1 MVAIDFPHIE
11 KINKSIN
18 FIDGHSI
25 KLPNEYTNRSLQ
37 NKTVN
42 FYNELINRNE
52 SEFYFGTDDL
62 GFDYV
67 SINNFIYVGLLFLP
81 KKISKHKDLKKK
93 YPDNSFSKDLILSLL
108 KKEQKIANFEE
119 VVPIQLVTSNI
130 HEIRNLNAKISGYVD
145 SMLFEN
151 GIDDWD
157 IAFDSADENIKKIF
171 VGSRLI
177 KFILDNVRFY
187 RPNAIEE
194 LPINKNTSFIIH
206 KSVMKI
212 SKILSHDFKKSKID
226 IELKG
231 KCHKKIKGNKEYFE
245 LVIMLLLENAIKY
258 SKEAQRIKPFIEI
271 KEIGKKVQIEFHSW
285 GDLVPIEDRNKLFTS
300 GFRSSIHKNFKE
312 GLGMGLL
319 HARKLLTLYD
329 SNITYSTGVN
339 GNEIVGWNVFKI
351 ICEDVE

>member
-11 KINKSIN
+11 KINKSIK
-18 FIDGHSI
+18 FIDGDSI
-25 KLPNEYTNRSLQ
+25 KLPLEFTNL
-37 NKTVN
+37 NLNNNLLN
-42 FYNELINRNE
+42 FYHELINKVG
-52 SEFYFGTDDL
+52 SDFFYGTDNF

-93 YPDNSFSKDLILSLL
+93 YPNNSFSKDLILSLL
-108 KKEQKIANFEE
+108 KKEQRIVNFEE

-130 HEIRNLNAKISGYVD
+130 HEIRNLNAKISGYID

-151 GIDDWD
+151 GVDDWD
-157 IAFDSADENIKKIF
+157 IAFDSADDNIKKIF
-171 VGSRLI
+171 VASRLI

-194 LPINKNTSFIIH
+194 LPINKNTSFVIH

-212 SKILSHDFKKSKID
+212 SKILSHDFKKSKIE
-226 IELKG
+226 IELRG

-271 KEIGKKVQIEFHSW
+271 KETGKKVQIEFHSW
-285 GDLVPIEDRNKLFTS
+285 GDLVPLEDRNKLFTS
-300 GFRSSIHKNFKE
+300 GFRSSIHRNFNE

-319 HARKLLTLYD
+319 HARKLLALYD
-329 SNITYSTGVN
+329 SSISYTVKVN
-339 GNEIVGWNVFKI
+339 GNENVGWNIFKI
-351 ICEDVE
+351 TCDEVE

>member
-1 MVAIDFPHIE
+1 MVAIDFPHVE
-11 KINKSIN
+11 KINKFIK
-18 FIDGHSI
+18 FIDGDSV
-25 KLPNEYTNRSLQ
+25 KLPNEFTNSLHLENQ
-37 NKTVN
+37 LK
-42 FYNELINRNE
+42 FYNSLINQPGTDF
-52 SEFYFGTDDL
+52 SFGTDNL

-67 SINNFIYVGLLFLP
+67 TINNFIYVGLLFLP
-81 KKISKHKDLKKK
+81 KKLSKHKVLKKK
-93 YPDNSFSKDLILSLL
+93 YPNNSFSKDLILSLL

-157 IAFDSADENIKKIF
+157 IAFDSADDNIKKIF
-171 VGSRLI
+171 VASRLI

-194 LPINKNTSFIIH
+194 LPINKNASFIIH

-212 SKILSHDFKKSKID
+212 SKILSHDFSRRKIE

-258 SKEAQRIKPFIEI
+258 SIEAQRIKPFIEI
-271 KEIGKKVQIEFHSW
+271 KEIGNKVQIEFHSW
-285 GDLVPIEDRNKLFTS
+285 GDLVPHEDRNKLFTS
-300 GFRSSIHKNFKE
+300 GFRSSVHKNFKE

-319 HARKLLTLYD
+319 HARKLLGLYD
-329 SNITYSTGVN
+329 SSIHYTTGVN
-339 GNEIVGWNVFKI
+339 ANENVGWNIFKI
-351 ICEDVE
+351 TCEEVE